1 MVILLTIIVIYLF
14 VIQRKVI
21 KTVGEEPVTDTML
34 FSEGMSWVT
43 PVPIPDSLFFSSE
56 KVPLDLFYVR
66 EQLDRELTVNTYWHS
81 STILLLKRAARWLPV
96 IEPVLHKYGIPDDF
110 KYLPIIESGLLNVV
124 SPSGAAGYW
133 QFLENTGKEYGLTIN
148 KEIDERYHVTKATE
162 AACKYFLKS
171 FGKMGNWTLVAAS
184 YNAGQKRVLE
194 NIARQHTRNYYEMY
208 LSDETSRY
216 IFRLLAIKLIHENPE
231 KYGFKVL
238 KGDLYDPLKLKTVDI
253 KNTIS
258 SLPDFALKNKISYR
272 MLKELN
278 PWLIS
283 DKLSVKHGNVF
294 TIALPSE

>member
-1 MVILLTIIVIYLF
+1 
-14 VIQRKVI
+14 
-21 KTVGEEPVTDTML
+21 
-34 FSEGMSWVT
+34 
-43 PVPIPDSLFFSSE
+43 
-56 KVPLDLFYVR
+56 
-66 EQLDRELTVNTYWHS
+66 
-81 STILLLKRAARWLPV
+81 
-96 IEPVLHKYGIPDDF
+96 
-110 KYLPIIESGLLNVV
+110 
-124 SPSGAAGYW
+124 
-133 QFLENTGKEYGLTIN
+133 
-148 KEIDERYHVTKATE
+148 
-162 AACKYFLKS
+162 
-171 FGKMGNWTLVAAS
+171 MGNWTLVAAS